1 MNTSTKTNI
10 PIPTNTYISTSTYTS
25 TMTLVPSMQGRVIIS
40 INDIFGNGVKDI
52 DVILN
57 NDEVYE
63 TDEYSMA
70 YIFYNIRKEF
80 DINFKK
86 DGYLFTPSFYHGK
99 FNYDNKNDGC
109 NKVLINL
116 NQLKQNVKKMNK
128 FSNIIKNNN
137 TMLANKIIQRLT
149 TY

>member
-40 INDIFGNGVKDI
+40 INDIFWNGVKDI

-63 TDEYSMA
+63 TDEYGMA

-109 NKVLINL
+109 NKILIDL

-128 FSNIIKNNN
+128 FSNIIKK
-137 TMLANKIIQRLT
+137 TIQCLQIKLFKD
-149 TY
+149 